1 MFIESNER
9 ECSPMPMSDAR
20 QDLRIVSHKFQF
32 NYIAAG
38 KMTET
43 LLTLRTQLTNIPSN
57 FN

>member
-38 KMTET
+38 KMTDSSHSIDKYTE
-43 LLTLRTQLTNIPSN
+43 Q
-57 FN
+57 F